1 MRRPRDRGAV
11 GAIVAVLFGTG
22 VALGM
27 AALVVDIG
35 LIYVERKQLQTGADA
50 AAVEVARVC
59 AASAVACGAPGTN
72 ATAAA
77 YARENVVDGEAMA
90 AVCGRGGGLAACAGV
105 SACARPAPETG
116 VYAEVR
122 TSILR
127 ADGSTLLPPVFAQ
140 AVVDDYDGAA
150 VTACARVT
158 WGPPRAARTLGL
170 TVSACDWADL
180 TRRGRTFPS
189 AERTVRGYDDTDPAA
204 CGRGGVGSR
213 GAGGFR
219 WVAGADA
226 SCRTPV
232 STTTTFRVTARTQRP
247 AGCRDVLETLTP
259 GQAVAVPIFSAVT
272 DAGDGGFAYTVLG
285 VGAFVVTGWRLPGS
299 RSPRTPAGCGGGD
312 CVSGYFTRAPVPGG
326 GTVGGPDLGAQ
337 ITALIG

>member
-1 MRRPRDRGAV
+1 MLVRRPRDRGAV

-27 AALVVDIG
+27 CALVIDIG

-59 AASAVACGAPGTN
+59 ATSAVACGAPGTV

-77 YARENVVDGEAMA
+77 YARENVADGEATA
-90 AVCGRGGGLAACAGV
+90 SVCGRGGGLSACPTP

-127 ADGSTLLPPVFAQ
+127 PDGSTLLPPVFAQ

-158 WGPPRAARTLGL
+158 WGPPRAARTLAL
-170 TVSACDWADL
+170 TVSACDWAAM
-180 TRRGRTFPS
+180 TGRGRAFPTG
-189 AERTVRGYDDTDPAA
+189 ERTVRLYPETDPAA
-204 CGRGGVGSR
+204 CGRGGAGSA

-226 SCRTPV
+226 TCRTPV
-232 STTTTFRVTARTQRP
+232 STTTAFRVTELP
-247 AGCRDVLETLTP
+247 AGCRDVLEALTP
-259 GQAVAVPIFSAVT
+259 GQAVAVPIFTAVT

-285 VGAFVVTGWRLPGS
+285 VAAFVVTGWRLPGS
-299 RSPRTPAGCGGGD
+299 RSPRTPAGCGAGD
-312 CVSGYFTRAPVPGG
+312 CVSGYFTRAQVPGG
-326 GTVGGPDLGAQ
+326 GTVGGPNLGAQ